1 MRPKSW
7 TCSSPG
13 PSRSTGPGPA
23 SVAAGLRAGRPAA
36 RLLPLGTRLR
46 RRSSPG
52 RGFDLQLGNP
62 PWVRPD
68 TDVDALLAEGDP
80 WWALTLKPS
89 ESLAAAKRSE
99 TLDLPGIQDFVVES
113 VAETIATREFV
124 SCEQQFPLLV
134 GLRPDLYRC
143 FMQQTWRGISAQGIA
158 GLIHLETHFTDE
170 SAGVLREETYLRL
183 RRHWEFINELK
194 LFEIQNQK
202 HYGIN
207 IYGVRSN
214 SPEFLTAVSMYHPD
228 TVLRSMSHD
237 GSGSEPGFKDPDG
250 SWDQRPHMNRIT
262 TVTDDT
268 LSDWHALLES
278 SEVAVRRS
286 RMVYT
291 VNKSSAIVLGKLTRA
306 DRLSS
311 QDLEFYLGLDETLY
325 RRLGVIVHDWGSP
338 SSWQDVILQGPNFFI
353 CNPFSKYPNKT
364 MAHHRDYS
372 AVDLETLLP
381 DSIPATAYKPGK
393 DRIAFDRAN
402 PRVRDDQA
410 DATRNYYRVM
420 WRSMA
425 ALTGERTLISI
436 IVPPGCSNLKQ
447 NSYGFASIVGGLSV
461 LTLCAGS
468 MASLVLDFMTRV
480 APKSS
485 IPRSVIAQLPVAAL
499 PNSLA
504 TGLSLRTLRL
514 NCLSEAY
521 AELWHRVTGER
532 ELHDGWTGG
541 LEFRGRRQ
549 LDDVTAVWTARPP
562 SDARPTAARPWSKST
577 PWSR

>member
-1 MRPKSW
+1 
-7 TCSSPG
+7 
-13 PSRSTGPGPA
+13 
-23 SVAAGLRAGRPAA
+23 
-36 RLLPLGTRLR
+36 
-46 RRSSPG
+46 
-52 RGFDLQLGNP
+52 
-62 PWVRPD
+62 
-68 TDVDALLAEGDP
+68 
-80 WWALTLKPS
+80 
-89 ESLAAAKRSE
+89 
-99 TLDLPGIQDFVVES
+99 
-113 VAETIATREFV
+113 
-124 SCEQQFPLLV
+124 
-134 GLRPDLYRC
+134 
-143 FMQQTWRGISAQGIA
+143 MQQTWRGISAQGIA

-183 RRHWEFINELK
+183 RRHWDFINELK

-202 HYGIN
+202 HYGVN

-250 SWDQRPHMNRIT
+250 SWDQRPHKNRIT

-278 SEVAVRRS
+278 SEVAVRHS

-291 VNKSSAIVLGKLTRA
+291 VNKSSAMVLGKLTRA

-381 DSIPATAYKPGK
+381 DSIPATSYKPGK

-425 ALTGERTLISI
+425 ALTGERTLIPI

-521 AELWHRVTGER
+521 AELWNQVTGER

-549 LDDVTAVWTARPP
+549 LDDVTPVWTADTPLRRA
-562 SDARPTAARPWSKST
+562 SDRRQALVEIDALVALMLGLTADELCTIYRTQFPVLYGYDRNRDHYDTNGRLVPNSVLTVWRQKGERI
-577 PWSR
+577 SRDERTATNQAGNTYTYELPFVTLDREADMRRAYAEFERRLAERS